1 MKENISSRILFSLT
15 YKHVYLTEKMSIKR
29 AGKDQ
34 YLELRYIV
42 QQDKYTHKKLF
53 FADVEQTHFNL
64 LTNFSCQ
71 IEQELTTKLFL
82 KPPNRTHH
90 QQGF

>member
-1 MKENISSRILFSLT
+1 
-15 YKHVYLTEKMSIKR
+15 MSIKK

-82 KPPNRTHH
+82 KPPNRRHH

>member
-1 MKENISSRILFSLT
+1 MQLEAVYLEALL
-15 YKHVYLTEKMSIKR
+15 YLTEKISIKK

-34 YLELRYIV
+34 FLELRYIV
-42 QQDKYTHKKLF
+42 QQDKYTHKTF

-71 IEQELTTKLFL
+71 IEQELTAKLF
-82 KPPNRTHH
+82 
-90 QQGF
+90 